1 VTPMPST
8 SFRHIKTAFPESSSL
23 DQVLSKF
30 LTHLYNL
37 LACSWITID
46 MSWKSFLKDL
56 SRNLSLTWKDS
67 TWFRHSTTESCNE
80 VISLCKLDTTSSL
93 SAIFCLKTI
102 PKEDRNEIGNH
113 QQNRLFLKEHQLARV
128 LEQLQ
133 PVDLQALLNQSSV
146 EFANVLS
153 HRVGHFAV
161 FPTQQCLV
169 PLPFA
174 VQELYF
180 VLVIAD
186 SSQVVF
192 AVSFWFFFNQE
203 EDLQLEERSMSKNFL
218 IMHLGK
224 GTSLRSS
231 SFHCTFNTPF
241 TMPIRALSRKSSASK
256 SYRSL
261 SASSVLSPRI
271 AFSFCVIDV
280 FNFSL
285 KYSLSL

>member
-1 VTPMPST
+1 MPST

-37 LACSWITID
+37 LACSWTTID

-67 TWFRHSTTESCNE
+67 TWFRHSTTESCKE

-133 PVDLQALLNQSSV
+133 PVDLQALLNQGRIHLQSGTLCRIPHATVSCTSPFRCSRTVLGPRSRGQLASRLRCKFLVLFQSGRRPSSGGEKHV
-146 EFANVLS
+146 QKCSYHALGQRYFFA
-153 HRVGHFAV
+153 
-161 FPTQQCLV
+161 
-169 PLPFA
+169 
-174 VQELYF
+174 
-180 VLVIAD
+180 
-186 SSQVVF
+186 
-192 AVSFWFFFNQE
+192 
-203 EDLQLEERSMSKNFL
+203 
-218 IMHLGK
+218 
-224 GTSLRSS
+224 
-231 SFHCTFNTPF
+231 
-241 TMPIRALSRKSSASK
+241 
-256 SYRSL
+256 
-261 SASSVLSPRI
+261 
-271 AFSFCVIDV
+271 
-280 FNFSL
+280 
-285 KYSLSL
+285 